1 MDTGKSHLL
10 LFKNYIES
18 EKPFIIESNLSFYNH
33 TNNNCRKVSQ
43 KYDALARVVPY
54 TKDNCAVLHN
64 VWVCNENIG
73 ALLLSQLFS
82 WNSLFTETV
91 FLSLNMDTFLQAR
104 IKLLC
109 SSLQSLLSFS
119 SSLDSKGAAR
129 HLCFN
134 WMSRWRKALK
144 VRGTGKIFFIQLI
157 GMWGMSSLFWSYLH
171 FQVFISSSLL
181 PLLYEI
187 NSASVNFGRY
197 LF

>member
-1 MDTGKSHLL
+1 M

-18 EKPFIIESNLSFYNH
+18 EKPFIIESNHSFYNH
-33 TNNNCRKVSQ
+33 TNSNCRKVSQ

-54 TKDNCAVLHN
+54 TKHNCAVRRN
-64 VWVCNENIG
+64 VSVYNENIE

-91 FLSLNMDTFLQAR
+91 FLSLNKDTFFQAR
-104 IKLLC
+104 IKLFC

-129 HLCFN
+129 HLCLN

-144 VRGTGKIFFIQLI
+144 VRGTGKMYFIQLI
-157 GMWGMSSLFWSYLH
+157 GMWGISSLFW
-171 FQVFISSSLL
+171 
-181 PLLYEI
+181 
-187 NSASVNFGRY
+187 
-197 LF
+197 